1 MTGAFSLP
9 KKKSPL
15 GMTGWP
21 GRFPP
26 TAAGIQVNHC
36 KNPRCANFGVPPKP
50 DATPPGKGRKPKTAP
65 PPEPGDYLSI
75 QVRGLPYLKC
85 QLCRESIP
93 LQSNL
98 AIAEELLRIGASLEP
113 PAPTCPNEGCP
124 NFGKPASPF
133 VPYARFGVNAHGTP
147 RYRCGG
153 CRKVF
158 AFGGKSTKRQ
168 RKTHINRDVFEHL
181 VNSVPLRR
189 IIKLLKISPETL
201 YTKLD
206 FVHRQ
211 CRLFAG
217 TRERTL
223 LDKTDLGKRYLS
235 VDRQKFVVNWSS
247 RKDRRNTQLLS
258 IATSDLATGYV
269 LAANLNY
276 DAQLQ
281 YDEVA
286 ADAVRYGDHKLE
298 KPFRRYARVW
308 MPDEFDA
315 EAKAAGGSLSP
326 AKPKALTEAIA
337 KAYAAAVGR
346 LDIEAG
352 DGARPSA
359 RTPVRGVQLHET
371 AVMNAHLQFVTR
383 LLKRAPKLRFY
394 MDQESGL
401 RAAFMAAVP
410 DRVRDR
416 TADAF
421 YVSVAKEQT
430 IDEKR
435 TLVSRAIRRV
445 KQFKDDHPD
454 LADEDVGIRLM
465 REEML
470 HARPIGRFKDPWVNH
485 PLPDMREPEKLV
497 CWLTDIDPPDIG
509 PDEREQQLNHA
520 ARLLLRASLS
530 SVDRF
535 FMQIRR
541 GITMAERGVISA
553 SADRRL
559 WFGKNAYDPDHLAK
573 LLEIFR
579 IYFNYCEVGEDKRTP
594 AMRLGLARGP
604 VASED
609 ILYFTPEAPE
619 RRRAPR
625 TPRAKEKSPTRLAQ
639 GEALNQAPRQPS
651 LSTP

>member
-1 MTGAFSLP
+1 MTGAFSLV
-9 KKKSPL
+9 KKKSSL
-15 GMTGWP
+15 SIVGGP

-50 DATPPGKGRKPKTAP
+50 DATPPGRGRKPKTAP
-65 PPEPGDYLSI
+65 APEPGDYLSI
-75 QVRGLPYLKC
+75 QVKGVPYLKC

-98 AIAEELLRIGASLEP
+98 AIAEELLRISAYLEP
-113 PAPTCPNEGCP
+113 PAPACPNEACP
-124 NFGKPASPF
+124 NFGMPASPA
-133 VPYARFGVNAHGTP
+133 VSYARFGVNAHGTP
-147 RYRCGG
+147 RYRCGE

-206 FVHRQ
+206 FIYRQ
-211 CRLFAG
+211 CQLFAG
-217 TRERTL
+217 IRERTL

-235 VDRQKFVVNWSS
+235 VNRQKFVVNWSS

-269 LAANLNY
+269 FAANLNY

-281 YDEVA
+281 YEAVA
-286 ADAVRYGDHKLE
+286 ADAVKYGDHKLD

-315 EAKAAGGSLSP
+315 EAKAASSSLSP
-326 AKPKALTEAIA
+326 AKQKELTEAIA
-337 KAYAAAVGR
+337 TAYAVAVGR

-352 DGARPSA
+352 DGAKPSA

-371 AVMNAHLQFVTR
+371 AVMNAHVQFVTR
-383 LLKRAPKLRFY
+383 LLKQAPKLRFY

-410 DRVRDR
+410 DRVRSR
-416 TADAF
+416 IADAF

-435 TLVSRAIRRV
+435 ALVSRATRRA
-445 KQFKDDHPD
+445 KRFKEYHPD
-454 LADEDVGIRLM
+454 LTEEEAEIRLM
-465 REEML
+465 RDEML
-470 HARPIGRFKDPWVNH
+470 CATPIGFFKDPWVNH
-485 PLPDMREPEKLV
+485 PLPDLREPEKKV
-497 CWLTDIDPPDIG
+497 CWLTDIDSPAADL
-509 PDEREQQLNHA
+509 DEREQQLNHG

-530 SVDRF
+530 AVDRF

-573 LLEIFR
+573 LLETFR
-579 IYFNYCEVGEDKRTP
+579 VYFNYCEVGEDKRTP

-625 TPRAKEKSPTRLAQ
+625 TPRAKEKSPAQ
-639 GEALNQAPRQPS
+639 LMQGGAPNKGHSPPS